1 VAFAS
6 EEVFLVNYAE
16 RERNPARHL
25 PSIAMVVG
33 LHLVL
38 GWALVT
44 GLARK
49 VVEVIKAPIETKI
62 IEEIKKPPPDTPP
75 PPPPKL
81 ATPPP
86 PFIPPPEVNI
96 QVPVITQA
104 PTITVQRETPP
115 PVFAPPPPPPVQA
128 SPVRKEFKPLQRVQP
143 AFPRQ
148 ALQQGITGRVV
159 AWVHVS
165 PNGTVA
171 NVEIKQ
177 STNRLFDREVV
188 RALSQW
194 RFNPE
199 PVGFIGE
206 YEIVFNLTD

>member
-1 VAFAS
+1 
-6 EEVFLVNYAE
+6 
-16 RERNPARHL
+16 
-25 PSIAMVVG
+25 MVIG
-33 LHLVL
+33 LHLLL
-38 GWALVT
+38 GYALVT

-81 ATPPP
+81 AAPPP

-96 QVPVITQA
+96 QIPQVQQA
-104 PTITVQRETPP
+104 PTITTVTTEKPP
-115 PVFAPPPPPPVQA
+115 PAPVFVPPAPPVQA

-143 AFPRQ
+143 TFPRQ
-148 ALQQGITGRVV
+148 ALQQGLTGSVV
-159 AWVHVS
+159 AWVHVA
-165 PNGTVA
+165 PNGTVT

-177 STNRLFDREVV
+177 SSNRLFDREVV

-194 RFNPE
+194 RFAPE

-206 YEIVFNLTD
+206 YTIDFKLTD

>member
-1 VAFAS
+1 M
-6 EEVFLVNYAE
+6 NYAE

-25 PSIAMVVG
+25 PSISMVIA
-33 LHLVL
+33 LHLLL
-38 GWALVT
+38 GWALVS

-81 ATPPP
+81 AAPPP

-96 QVPVITQA
+96 QVPIVQQA
-104 PTITVQRETPP
+104 PTITTVTTEKPP
-115 PVFAPPPPPPVQA
+115 PAPVIAPPAPPVQA
-128 SPVRKEFKPLQRVQP
+128 SPVRKEFKPLQRVNP
-143 AFPRQ
+143 SFPRQ
-148 ALQQGITGRVV
+148 ALQQGITGKVT
-159 AWVHVS
+159 AWVHVA
-165 PNGTVA
+165 PNGNVT
-171 NVEIKQ
+171 NVEIKA